1 VAKIECMSLS
11 GSMKLIDEEEVSV
24 RPAVYGII
32 IRDNRI
38 LLMTMRANGK
48 YHLPGGSIEKGETI
62 ECALRRE
69 VREETGIELGRI
81 RFAYLDEIFYYY
93 DPLKSAHHG
102 LHFLYVCEPISR
114 DTIPDSLV
122 NDASAEKPRWV
133 EIFSLSSGDFV
144 ANGDSILR
152 ICYGKANMERTPTDS
167 LEYTYPRMDTLSERQ
182 TVELAVVMACDDEEY
197 RYEEF
202 LAWIREDF
210 KNIDRT
216 RKAYIM
222 AMAFGRIVGFVRVW
236 HSPHNDK
243 WMNDGMVVLPEHRN
257 RGVGHR
263 LVVEAG
269 NLSKGLGAEC
279 LYFHTWK
286 DNYPSIRVHEKA
298 GFERVSDTF
307 VNSYGNPRNG
317 TSWEF
322 RRNLLAK

>member
-24 RPAVYGII
+24 RPAAYGII
-32 IRDNRI
+32 IRENRI

-69 VREETGIELGRI
+69 VTEETGIELGRI

-93 DPLKSAHHG
+93 DPSKSAHHG

-114 DTIPDSLV
+114 DTIPDSQV

-152 ICYGKANMERTPTDS
+152 ICYGKASLERTPTDS
-167 LEYTYPRMDTLSERQ
+167 LEYTYPRMETLSERQ
-182 TVELAVVMACDDEEY
+182 MVELAVVMACDDEEY

-210 KNIDRT
+210 ENIDHT

-222 AMAFGRIVGFVRVW
+222 AMAF
-236 HSPHNDK
+236 
-243 WMNDGMVVLPEHRN
+243 
-257 RGVGHR
+257 
-263 LVVEAG
+263 
-269 NLSKGLGAEC
+269 
-279 LYFHTWK
+279 
-286 DNYPSIRVHEKA
+286 
-298 GFERVSDTF
+298 
-307 VNSYGNPRNG
+307 
-317 TSWEF
+317 
-322 RRNLLAK
+322 